1 MQDKKPTVC
10 VVGAG
15 IAGLA
20 TSKELKDV
28 GISCDLYE
36 MMPVIGGVFAHYG
49 WKEGKL
55 TSSTCFT
62 WFSDFPI
69 EDRQKH
75 LAWPEWLAY
84 LAKYVEHN
92 GTKDCF
98 NFNCKVV
105 ETKKV
110 ATGGWDV
117 TVHRKNWSNGHWTH
131 PEKIDVVEETFT
143 KHYDYLVMGSGLHH
157 GPSMPEW
164 EGACSFKKAGGTLI
178 HSAEFRKAEDFAGK
192 NVVVVGTGE
201 SGSDIAWLC
210 SKVAKK
216 VHISYRNGP
225 GTLFPHNINGN
236 TADIRDS
243 RLTYSMPRTVWP
255 LLLEGQKRFFNN
267 IQHEDNK
274 ARQKA
279 FKFAADQNYKN
290 KNCIFTINACKSFGI
305 PKAVCFNDAEVKGQ
319 VCHFEGKTVY
329 FKDGSKVEDV
339 DAVIAATGFK
349 IDIPAIKDMELKKKY
364 AHPRYLW
371 KNMVAVDE
379 KEFFLVG
386 FCRPHQINLIT
397 CCEMQARALSQIISG
412 KKSFPTDCEMK
423 ADIEKTVEHMAHTF
437 SRGYKGLVDFIFFN
451 DGLAKFI
458 GCEPNYVKTFFT
470 DPMMWYPMTFGAF
483 QPSQYRL
490 SGPGANPKQARD
502 AIMKTPYYKWRKER
516 MSRDLNCFLVNFAG
530 GFFDLFGIGS
540 KHLRMQGQLRP
551 VFKMFAMWYVTA
563 VLGLVAFEQYWPAG
577 AMSFGAF
584 QLCKFVG
591 GISASDRENPDPTK
605 NFLMNMSHPSFA
617 YTKKDEKKEM

>member
-1 MQDKKPTVC
+1 M
-10 VVGAG
+10 
-15 IAGLA
+15 
-20 TSKELKDV
+20 
-28 GISCDLYE
+28 
-36 MMPVIGGVFAHYG
+36 
-49 WKEGKL
+49 L

-143 KHYDYLVMGSGLHH
+143 KHYDYLV
-157 GPSMPEW
+157 
-164 EGACSFKKAGGTLI
+164 I
-178 HSAEFRKAEDFAGK
+178 
-192 NVVVVGTGE
+192 VGTGE

-216 VHISYRNGP
+216 VHISNRNGP

-236 TADIRDS
+236 TADIRES

-364 AHPRYLW
+364 AHPRYWW

-423 ADIEKTVEHMAHTF
+423 T
-437 SRGYKGLVDFIFFN
+437 
-451 DGLAKFI
+451 
-458 GCEPNYVKTFFT
+458 
-470 DPMMWYPMTFGAF
+470 
-483 QPSQYRL
+483 
-490 SGPGANPKQARD
+490 
-502 AIMKTPYYKWRKER
+502 
-516 MSRDLNCFLVNFAG
+516 
-530 GFFDLFGIGS
+530 
-540 KHLRMQGQLRP
+540 
-551 VFKMFAMWYVTA
+551 
-563 VLGLVAFEQYWPAG
+563 
-577 AMSFGAF
+577 
-584 QLCKFVG
+584 
-591 GISASDRENPDPTK
+591 
-605 NFLMNMSHPSFA
+605 
-617 YTKKDEKKEM
+617 